1 MHCRL
6 CTDGQGCIDSRLAKG
21 KIVICQS
28 FGGFN
33 EVHKAGAE
41 GSVSLNDVEF
51 NKVSSVVSLPA
62 VALNEDNFNSIYSYL
77 KSTK

>member
-1 MHCRL
+1 MFG
-6 CTDGQGCIDSRLAKG
+6 CTVTLHYIEKMVNTIRVRLAHC
-21 KIVICQS
+21 I
-28 FGGFN
+28 
-33 EVHKAGAE
+33 

>member
-1 MHCRL
+1 M
-6 CTDGQGCIDSRLAKG
+6 
-21 KIVICQS
+21 ICQS
-28 FGGFN
+28 FDGFN

-77 KSTK
+77 KSTKYCINCYTLAISFDFNFIQEK